1 MHEVP
6 ESYEV
11 HIGAFDGPMDLL
23 LYLVQQSE
31 VSPADIS
38 IAEITD
44 QYLEWM
50 KDITRADLSQAGDFL
65 LMASRL
71 MAMKVRELLP
81 KDQRTAE
88 DETEIDVARGELIKQ
103 MLEYQRYKYVAKELQ
118 QMESGNFGVCYRGRM
133 EKTESEDD
141 TLADANIWQ
150 LFRAY
155 QKMLKSRNSE
165 NVHHIELDDVTIED
179 RQQFI
184 ANTLRREGRVLFE
197 DLLGRDPMPIVTV
210 VTFMALM
217 EMIKTDD
224 VVFRQ
229 SELFGAIWLYRK
241 KDNAEFAEEM
251 ANETRIYEPEH
262 EYKTGILEKLRER
275 ELVRNNNQKAT
286 LDQVMRTASLL
297 ASRGKAINDDDIAAM
312 LNGEMDLAAVEASLN
327 PPENSEGANPQT
339 ETAAAE
345 NPNGENEAQN
355 IQTESPAENL
365 PTSAESAAPNE
376 ESQTQNVAP
385 ENAESISAENEDA
398 DDEAEALE
406 ESAKQVEEAEIAASL
421 APNEEPPQLETESD
435 ESEESVESENP
446 ENGNGENINGENG
459 QTEKEKAENSDDD

>member
-1 MHEVP
+1 MNYEAP

-11 HIGAFDGPMDLL
+11 HIGAFEGPMDLL
-23 LYLVQQSE
+23 LYLVQQS
-31 VSPADIS
+31 DIS

-50 KDITRADLSQAGDFL
+50 KDISQADLSQAGDFL

-81 KDQRTAE
+81 KDQRTE
-88 DETEIDVARGELIKQ
+88 QDEAEIDLSRDELIQQ
-103 MLEYQRYKYVAKELQ
+103 MLEYQRYKQVAKELQ
-118 QMESGNFGVCYRGRM
+118 GMENENFGSCYRGRM
-133 EKTESEDD
+133 EKTESEED

-155 QKMLKSRNSE
+155 QKMLKTRNSE

-184 ANTLRREGRVLFE
+184 SNTLHREGRVLFE
-197 DLLGRDPMPIVTV
+197 DLLGRDPLPIVTV

-217 EMIKTDD
+217 EMIKTDE

-262 EYKTGILEKLRER
+262 EYKPGILEKLRER
-275 ELVRNNNQKAT
+275 ELVRNDNQQAT

-297 ASRGKAINDDDIAAM
+297 ASHGKAIKDDDIMAM
-312 LNGEMDLAAVEASLN
+312 LNGELDVAAVEAELN
-327 PPENSEGANPQT
+327 AGQSDSEPSEPSETLETSSQAGEAS
-339 ETAAAE
+339 ETANASVEEEKIEIRAE
-345 NPNGENEAQN
+345 
-355 IQTESPAENL
+355 
-365 PTSAESAAPNE
+365 
-376 ESQTQNVAP
+376 
-385 ENAESISAENEDA
+385 
-398 DDEAEALE
+398 DEALDEAT
-406 ESAKQVEEAEIAASL
+406 AQVEEAEIAASL
-421 APNEEPPQLETESD
+421 AENTEPPIPEELLQETEPDDADSA
-435 ESEESVESENP
+435 EENL
-446 ENGNGENINGENG
+446 
-459 QTEKEKAENSDDD
+459 

>member
-1 MHEVP
+1 MNYEAP

-11 HIGAFDGPMDLL
+11 HIGAFEGPMDLL

-31 VSPADIS
+31 VKPADIS

-50 KDITRADLSQAGDFL
+50 KDISQADLSQAGDFL

-81 KDQRTAE
+81 KDQRTE
-88 DETEIDVARGELIKQ
+88 QDEAEIDLSRDELIQQ
-103 MLEYQRYKYVAKELQ
+103 MLEYQRYKQVAKELQ
-118 QMESGNFGVCYRGRM
+118 GMENENFGSCYRGRM
-133 EKTESEDD
+133 EKTESEED

-155 QKMLKSRNSE
+155 QKMLKTRNSE

-184 ANTLRREGRVLFE
+184 SNTLHREGRVLFE
-197 DLLGRDPMPIVTV
+197 DLLGRDPLPIVTV

-217 EMIKTDD
+217 EMIKTDE

-262 EYKTGILEKLRER
+262 EYKPGILEKLRER
-275 ELVRNNNQKAT
+275 ELVRNNNQQAT

-297 ASRGKAINDDDIAAM
+297 ASHGKAIKDDDIMAM
-312 LNGEMDLAAVEASLN
+312 LNGELDVAAVEAELN
-327 PPENSEGANPQT
+327 AGQSDSEPSETSETLETSSQAGEAS
-339 ETAAAE
+339 ETANASVEEEKIEIRAE
-345 NPNGENEAQN
+345 
-355 IQTESPAENL
+355 
-365 PTSAESAAPNE
+365 
-376 ESQTQNVAP
+376 
-385 ENAESISAENEDA
+385 
-398 DDEAEALE
+398 DEALDEAT
-406 ESAKQVEEAEIAASL
+406 AQVEEAEIAASL
-421 APNEEPPQLETESD
+421 AENTEPPIPEELLQETEPDDADSA
-435 ESEESVESENP
+435 EENL
-446 ENGNGENINGENG
+446 
-459 QTEKEKAENSDDD
+459 

>member
-1 MHEVP
+1 MNHEVP

-11 HIGAFDGPMDLL
+11 HIGAFEGPMDLL

-31 VSPADIS
+31 VKPADIS

-50 KDITRADLSQAGDFL
+50 KDISKADLSQAGDFL

-81 KDQRTAE
+81 KDQRTE
-88 DETEIDVARGELIKQ
+88 QDEAEIDLSRDELIKQ
-103 MLEYQRYKYVAKELQ
+103 MLEYQRYKQVAKELQ
-118 QMESGNFGVCYRGRM
+118 GMENDNFGSCYRGRM
-133 EKTESEDD
+133 EKTESEED

-155 QKMLKSRNSE
+155 QKMLKTRNSE
-165 NVHHIELDDVTIED
+165 SVHHIELDDVTIED

-184 ANTLRREGRVLFE
+184 SNTLHREGRVLFE
-197 DLLGRDPMPIVTV
+197 DLLGRDPLPIVTV

-217 EMIKTDD
+217 EMIKTDE

-262 EYKTGILEKLRER
+262 EYKPGILEKLRER
-275 ELVRNNNQKAT
+275 ELVRNDKQQAT

-297 ASRGKAINDDDIAAM
+297 ASQGKAIKDEDIMAM
-312 LNGEMDLAAVEASLN
+312 LNGELDIAAIEAELNAGQSDSESSEPSDSATSEPSETSSADVAPSSEPSENSPSEPSETLETSSQAGEAS
-327 PPENSEGANPQT
+327 
-339 ETAAAE
+339 ETANASVEEENVEIRAE
-345 NPNGENEAQN
+345 
-355 IQTESPAENL
+355 
-365 PTSAESAAPNE
+365 
-376 ESQTQNVAP
+376 
-385 ENAESISAENEDA
+385 
-398 DDEAEALE
+398 DEALDEA
-406 ESAKQVEEAEIAASL
+406 AAQVEESEIAASL
-421 APNEEPPQLETESD
+421 AENVEPPIPEELLEDVEPDDADSD
-435 ESEESVESENP
+435 SQP
-446 ENGNGENINGENG
+446 E
-459 QTEKEKAENSDDD
+459 T

>member
-1 MHEVP
+1 MNHEVP

-11 HIGAFDGPMDLL
+11 HIGAFEGPMDLL

-31 VSPADIS
+31 VKPADIS

-50 KDITRADLSQAGDFL
+50 KDISKADLSQAGDFL

-81 KDQRTAE
+81 KDQRTE
-88 DETEIDVARGELIKQ
+88 QDEAEIDLSRDELIKQ
-103 MLEYQRYKYVAKELQ
+103 MLEYQRYKQVAKELQ
-118 QMESGNFGVCYRGRM
+118 GMENDNFGSCYRGRM
-133 EKTESEDD
+133 EKTESEED

-155 QKMLKSRNSE
+155 QKMLKTRNSE
-165 NVHHIELDDVTIED
+165 SVHHIELDDVTIED

-184 ANTLRREGRVLFE
+184 SNTLHREGRVLFE
-197 DLLGRDPMPIVTV
+197 DLLGRDPLPIVTV

-217 EMIKTDD
+217 EMIKTDE

-262 EYKTGILEKLRER
+262 EYKPGILEKLRER
-275 ELVRNNNQKAT
+275 ELVRNDKQQAT

-297 ASRGKAINDDDIAAM
+297 ASQGKAIKDEDIMAM
-312 LNGEMDLAAVEASLN
+312 LNGELDIAAIEAELN
-327 PPENSEGANPQT
+327 AGQSDSESSDASTAESSEEATSEPSEMSSADVAPSSEPSEVSPSEPSETLETSSQAGEPS
-339 ETAAAE
+339 ETANASVEEENVEIRAE
-345 NPNGENEAQN
+345 
-355 IQTESPAENL
+355 
-365 PTSAESAAPNE
+365 
-376 ESQTQNVAP
+376 
-385 ENAESISAENEDA
+385 
-398 DDEAEALE
+398 DEALDEA
-406 ESAKQVEEAEIAASL
+406 AAQVEESEIAASL
-421 APNEEPPQLETESD
+421 AENVEPPIPEELLEDVEPDDADSD
-435 ESEESVESENP
+435 SQP
-446 ENGNGENINGENG
+446 E
-459 QTEKEKAENSDDD
+459 T

>member
-1 MHEVP
+1 MNHEVP

-11 HIGAFDGPMDLL
+11 HIGAFEGPMDLL

-31 VSPADIS
+31 VKPADIS

-50 KDITRADLSQAGDFL
+50 KDISKADLSQAGDFL

-81 KDQRTAE
+81 KDQRTE
-88 DETEIDVARGELIKQ
+88 QDEAEIDLSRDELIKQ
-103 MLEYQRYKYVAKELQ
+103 MLEYQRYKQVAKELQ
-118 QMESGNFGVCYRGRM
+118 GMENDNFGSCYRGRM
-133 EKTESEDD
+133 EKTESEED

-155 QKMLKSRNSE
+155 QKMLKTRNSE
-165 NVHHIELDDVTIED
+165 SVHHIELDDVTIED

-184 ANTLRREGRVLFE
+184 SNTLHREGRVLFE
-197 DLLGRDPMPIVTV
+197 DLLGRDPLPIVTV

-217 EMIKTDD
+217 EMIKTDE

-262 EYKTGILEKLRER
+262 EYKPGILEKLRER
-275 ELVRNNNQKAT
+275 ELVRNDKQQAT

-297 ASRGKAINDDDIAAM
+297 ASQGKAIKDEDIMAM
-312 LNGEMDLAAVEASLN
+312 LNGELDIAAIEAELNAGQSDSESSDASTAESSEEATSEPSETSSADVAPSSEPSEVSPSEPSEISEPSETLETSSQAGEASETVN
-327 PPENSEGANPQT
+327 ASVEEENVEIRA
-339 ETAAAE
+339 EDEALDEAAA
-345 NPNGENEAQN
+345 
-355 IQTESPAENL
+355 
-365 PTSAESAAPNE
+365 
-376 ESQTQNVAP
+376 
-385 ENAESISAENEDA
+385 
-398 DDEAEALE
+398 
-406 ESAKQVEEAEIAASL
+406 QVEESEIAASL
-421 APNEEPPQLETESD
+421 AENVEPPIPEELLEDVEPDDADSD
-435 ESEESVESENP
+435 SQP
-446 ENGNGENINGENG
+446 E
-459 QTEKEKAENSDDD
+459 T

>member
-1 MHEVP
+1 
-6 ESYEV
+6 
-11 HIGAFDGPMDLL
+11 MDLL

-31 VSPADIS
+31 VKPADIS

-50 KDITRADLSQAGDFL
+50 KDISKADLSQAGDFL

-81 KDQRTAE
+81 KDQRTE
-88 DETEIDVARGELIKQ
+88 QDEAEIDLSRDELIKQ
-103 MLEYQRYKYVAKELQ
+103 MLEYQRYKQVAKELQ
-118 QMESGNFGVCYRGRM
+118 GMENDNFGSCYRGRM
-133 EKTESEDD
+133 EKTESEED

-155 QKMLKSRNSE
+155 QKMLKTRNSE
-165 NVHHIELDDVTIED
+165 SVHHIELDDVTIED

-184 ANTLRREGRVLFE
+184 SNTLHREGRVLFE
-197 DLLGRDPMPIVTV
+197 DLLGRDPLPIVTV

-217 EMIKTDD
+217 EMIKTDE

-262 EYKTGILEKLRER
+262 EYKPGILEKLRER
-275 ELVRNNNQKAT
+275 ELVRNDKQQAT

-297 ASRGKAINDDDIAAM
+297 ASQGKAIKDEDIMAM
-312 LNGEMDLAAVEASLN
+312 LNGELDMAAIEAELNAGQSDSESSDASTVES
-327 PPENSEGANPQT
+327 SEEATSEPS
-339 ETAAAE
+339 ETATAE
-345 NPNGENEAQN
+345 PSASE
-355 IQTESPAENL
+355 
-365 PTSAESAAPNE
+365 TSASDPSEPSEPSEPLETSSQAGESSETVNASVE
-376 ESQTQNVAP
+376 EENV
-385 ENAESISAENEDA
+385 EIRAE
-398 DDEAEALE
+398 DEALDEA
-406 ESAKQVEEAEIAASL
+406 AAQVEESEIAASL
-421 APNEEPPQLETESD
+421 AENVEPPIPEELLEDVEPDDADSD
-435 ESEESVESENP
+435 SQP
-446 ENGNGENINGENG
+446 E
-459 QTEKEKAENSDDD
+459 T

>member
-1 MHEVP
+1 MNHEVP

-11 HIGAFDGPMDLL
+11 HIGAFEGPMDLL

-31 VSPADIS
+31 VKPADIS

-50 KDITRADLSQAGDFL
+50 KDISKADLSQAGDFL

-81 KDQRTAE
+81 KDQRTE
-88 DETEIDVARGELIKQ
+88 QDEAEIDLSRDELIKQ
-103 MLEYQRYKYVAKELQ
+103 MLEYQRYKQVAKELQ
-118 QMESGNFGVCYRGRM
+118 GMENDNFGSCYRGRM
-133 EKTESEDD
+133 EKTESEED

-155 QKMLKSRNSE
+155 QKMLKTRNSE
-165 NVHHIELDDVTIED
+165 SVHHIELDDVTIED

-184 ANTLRREGRVLFE
+184 SNTLHREGRVLFE
-197 DLLGRDPMPIVTV
+197 DLLGRDPLPIVTV

-217 EMIKTDD
+217 EMIKTDE

-262 EYKTGILEKLRER
+262 EYKPGILEKLRER
-275 ELVRNNNQKAT
+275 ELVRNDKQQAT

-297 ASRGKAINDDDIAAM
+297 ASQGKAIKDEDIMAM
-312 LNGEMDLAAVEASLN
+312 LNGELDIAAIEAELNAGQSDSESSDASTAESSEEATSEPSEMSSADVAPSSEPSETLETSSQAGEPSETVNASVEE
-327 PPENSEGANPQT
+327 ENVEIRA
-339 ETAAAE
+339 EDEALDEAAA
-345 NPNGENEAQN
+345 
-355 IQTESPAENL
+355 
-365 PTSAESAAPNE
+365 
-376 ESQTQNVAP
+376 
-385 ENAESISAENEDA
+385 
-398 DDEAEALE
+398 
-406 ESAKQVEEAEIAASL
+406 QVEESEIAASL
-421 APNEEPPQLETESD
+421 AENVEPPIPEELLEDVEPDDADSD
-435 ESEESVESENP
+435 SQP
-446 ENGNGENINGENG
+446 E
-459 QTEKEKAENSDDD
+459 T

>member
-1 MHEVP
+1 MNYEAP

-11 HIGAFDGPMDLL
+11 HIGAFEGPMDLL

-31 VSPADIS
+31 VKPADIS

-50 KDITRADLSQAGDFL
+50 KDISQADLSQAGDFL
-65 LMASRL
+65 LTASRL

-81 KDQRTAE
+81 KDQRTE
-88 DETEIDVARGELIKQ
+88 QDEAEIDLSRDELIQQ
-103 MLEYQRYKYVAKELQ
+103 MLEYQRYKQVAKELQ
-118 QMESGNFGVCYRGRM
+118 GMENENFGSCYRGRM
-133 EKTESEDD
+133 EKTESEED

-155 QKMLKSRNSE
+155 QKMLKTRNSE

-184 ANTLRREGRVLFE
+184 SNTLHREGRVLFE
-197 DLLGRDPMPIVTV
+197 DLLGRDPLPIVTV

-217 EMIKTDD
+217 EMIKTDE

-262 EYKTGILEKLRER
+262 EYKPGILEKLRER
-275 ELVRNNNQKAT
+275 ELVRNDNQQAT

-297 ASRGKAINDDDIAAM
+297 ASHGKAIKDDDIMAM
-312 LNGEMDLAAVEASLN
+312 LNGELDVAAVEAELN
-327 PPENSEGANPQT
+327 AGQSDSEPSEPSETLETSSQAGEAS
-339 ETAAAE
+339 ETANASVEEEKIEIRAE
-345 NPNGENEAQN
+345 
-355 IQTESPAENL
+355 
-365 PTSAESAAPNE
+365 
-376 ESQTQNVAP
+376 
-385 ENAESISAENEDA
+385 
-398 DDEAEALE
+398 DEALDEAT
-406 ESAKQVEEAEIAASL
+406 AQVEEAEIAASL
-421 APNEEPPQLETESD
+421 AENTEPPIPEELLQETEPDDADSA
-435 ESEESVESENP
+435 EENL
-446 ENGNGENINGENG
+446 
-459 QTEKEKAENSDDD
+459 

>member
-1 MHEVP
+1 MNYEAP

-11 HIGAFDGPMDLL
+11 HIGAFEGPMDLL

-31 VSPADIS
+31 VKPADIS

-50 KDITRADLSQAGDFL
+50 KDISQADLSQAGDFL

-81 KDQRTAE
+81 KDQRTE
-88 DETEIDVARGELIKQ
+88 QDEAEIDLSRDELIQQ
-103 MLEYQRYKYVAKELQ
+103 MLEYQRYKQVAKELQ
-118 QMESGNFGVCYRGRM
+118 GMDNENFGSCYRGRM
-133 EKTESEDD
+133 EKTESEED

-155 QKMLKSRNSE
+155 QKMLKTRNSE

-184 ANTLRREGRVLFE
+184 SNTLHREGRVLFE
-197 DLLGRDPMPIVTV
+197 DLLGRDPLPIVTV

-217 EMIKTDD
+217 EMIKTDE

-262 EYKTGILEKLRER
+262 EYKPGILEKLRER
-275 ELVRNNNQKAT
+275 ELVRNDNQQAT

-297 ASRGKAINDDDIAAM
+297 ASHGKAIKDDDIMAM
-312 LNGEMDLAAVEASLN
+312 LNGELDVAAVEAELN
-327 PPENSEGANPQT
+327 AGQSDSEPSGTLETSSQAGEAS
-339 ETAAAE
+339 ETANASVEEEKIEIRAE
-345 NPNGENEAQN
+345 
-355 IQTESPAENL
+355 
-365 PTSAESAAPNE
+365 
-376 ESQTQNVAP
+376 
-385 ENAESISAENEDA
+385 
-398 DDEAEALE
+398 DEALDEAT
-406 ESAKQVEEAEIAASL
+406 AQVEEAEIAASL
-421 APNEEPPQLETESD
+421 AENTEPPIPEELLQETEPDDADSA
-435 ESEESVESENP
+435 EENL
-446 ENGNGENINGENG
+446 
-459 QTEKEKAENSDDD
+459 

>member
-1 MHEVP
+1 
-6 ESYEV
+6 
-11 HIGAFDGPMDLL
+11 MDLL

-31 VSPADIS
+31 VKPADIS

-50 KDITRADLSQAGDFL
+50 KDISKADLSQAGDFL

-81 KDQRTAE
+81 KDQRTE
-88 DETEIDVARGELIKQ
+88 QDEAEIDLSRDELIKQ
-103 MLEYQRYKYVAKELQ
+103 MLEYQRYKQVAKELQ
-118 QMESGNFGVCYRGRM
+118 GMENDNFGSCYRGRM
-133 EKTESEDD
+133 EKTESEED

-155 QKMLKSRNSE
+155 QKMLKTRNSE
-165 NVHHIELDDVTIED
+165 SVHHIELDDVTIED

-184 ANTLRREGRVLFE
+184 SNTLHREGRVLFE
-197 DLLGRDPMPIVTV
+197 DLLGRDPLPIVTV

-217 EMIKTDD
+217 EMIKTDE

-262 EYKTGILEKLRER
+262 EYKPGILEKLRER
-275 ELVRNNNQKAT
+275 ELVRNDKQQAT

-297 ASRGKAINDDDIAAM
+297 ASQGKAIKDEDIMAM
-312 LNGEMDLAAVEASLN
+312 LNGELDIAAIEAELNAGQSDSESSEPSDSATSEPSETSSADVAPSSEPSEVSPSEPSETLETSSQAGEAS
-327 PPENSEGANPQT
+327 
-339 ETAAAE
+339 ETANASVEEENVEIRAE
-345 NPNGENEAQN
+345 
-355 IQTESPAENL
+355 
-365 PTSAESAAPNE
+365 
-376 ESQTQNVAP
+376 
-385 ENAESISAENEDA
+385 
-398 DDEAEALE
+398 DEALDEA
-406 ESAKQVEEAEIAASL
+406 AAQVEESEIAASL
-421 APNEEPPQLETESD
+421 AENVEPPIPEELLEDVEPDDADSD
-435 ESEESVESENP
+435 SQP
-446 ENGNGENINGENG
+446 E
-459 QTEKEKAENSDDD
+459 T

>member
-1 MHEVP
+1 MNYETP

-11 HIGAFDGPMDLL
+11 HIGAFEGPMDLL

-31 VSPADIS
+31 VKPADIS

-50 KDITRADLSQAGDFL
+50 KDISQADLSQAGDFL

-81 KDQRTAE
+81 KDQRTE
-88 DETEIDVARGELIKQ
+88 QDEAEIDLSRDELIQQ
-103 MLEYQRYKYVAKELQ
+103 MLEYQRYKQVAKELQ
-118 QMESGNFGVCYRGRM
+118 GMENENFGSCYRGRM
-133 EKTESEDD
+133 EKTESEED

-155 QKMLKSRNSE
+155 QKMLKTRNSE

-184 ANTLRREGRVLFE
+184 SNTLHREGRVLFE
-197 DLLGRDPMPIVTV
+197 DLLGRDPLPIVTV

-217 EMIKTDD
+217 EMIKTDE

-262 EYKTGILEKLRER
+262 EYKPGILEKLRER
-275 ELVRNNNQKAT
+275 ELVRNDNQQAT

-297 ASRGKAINDDDIAAM
+297 ASHGKAIKDDDIMAM
-312 LNGEMDLAAVEASLN
+312 LNGELDVAAVEAELN
-327 PPENSEGANPQT
+327 AGQSDSEPSETLETSSQAGEAS
-339 ETAAAE
+339 ETANASVEEEKIEIRAE
-345 NPNGENEAQN
+345 
-355 IQTESPAENL
+355 
-365 PTSAESAAPNE
+365 
-376 ESQTQNVAP
+376 
-385 ENAESISAENEDA
+385 
-398 DDEAEALE
+398 DEALDEAT
-406 ESAKQVEEAEIAASL
+406 AQVEEAEIAASL
-421 APNEEPPQLETESD
+421 AENTEPPIPEELLQETEPDDADSA
-435 ESEESVESENP
+435 EENL
-446 ENGNGENINGENG
+446 
-459 QTEKEKAENSDDD
+459 

>member
-1 MHEVP
+1 MNHEVP

-11 HIGAFDGPMDLL
+11 HIGAFEGPMDLL

-31 VSPADIS
+31 VKPADIS

-50 KDITRADLSQAGDFL
+50 KDISKADLSQAGDFL

-81 KDQRTAE
+81 KDQRTE
-88 DETEIDVARGELIKQ
+88 QDEAEIDLSRDELIKQ
-103 MLEYQRYKYVAKELQ
+103 MLEYQRYKQVAKELQ
-118 QMESGNFGVCYRGRM
+118 GMENDNFGSCYRGRM
-133 EKTESEDD
+133 EKTESEED

-155 QKMLKSRNSE
+155 QKMLKTRNSE
-165 NVHHIELDDVTIED
+165 SVHHIELDDVTIED

-184 ANTLRREGRVLFE
+184 SNTLHREGRVLFE
-197 DLLGRDPMPIVTV
+197 DLLGRDPLPIVTV

-217 EMIKTDD
+217 EMIKTDE

-262 EYKTGILEKLRER
+262 EYKPGILEKLRER
-275 ELVRNNNQKAT
+275 ELVRNDKQQAT

-297 ASRGKAINDDDIAAM
+297 ASQGKAIKDEDIMAM
-312 LNGEMDLAAVEASLN
+312 LNGELDIAAIEAELN
-327 PPENSEGANPQT
+327 AGQLDSESSDASSSESSETQAPELS
-339 ETAAAE
+339 ETATAE
-345 NPNGENEAQN
+345 PSASETPSSEPSEVSPSEPSETLETSSQAGEPSETVNASVEEEN
-355 IQTESPAENL
+355 VEIRAE
-365 PTSAESAAPNE
+365 
-376 ESQTQNVAP
+376 
-385 ENAESISAENEDA
+385 
-398 DDEAEALE
+398 DEALDEA
-406 ESAKQVEEAEIAASL
+406 AAQVEESEIAASL
-421 APNEEPPQLETESD
+421 AENVEPPIPEELLEDVEPDDADSD
-435 ESEESVESENP
+435 SQP
-446 ENGNGENINGENG
+446 E
-459 QTEKEKAENSDDD
+459 T

>member
-1 MHEVP
+1 LNHEVP

-11 HIGAFDGPMDLL
+11 HIGAFEGPMDLL

-31 VSPADIS
+31 VKPADIS

-50 KDITRADLSQAGDFL
+50 KDISKADLSQAGDFL

-81 KDQRTAE
+81 KDQRTE
-88 DETEIDVARGELIKQ
+88 QDEAEIDLSRDELIKQ
-103 MLEYQRYKYVAKELQ
+103 MLEYQRYKQVAKELQ
-118 QMESGNFGVCYRGRM
+118 GMENDNFGSCYRGRM
-133 EKTESEDD
+133 EKTESEED

-155 QKMLKSRNSE
+155 QKMLKTRNSE
-165 NVHHIELDDVTIED
+165 SVHHIELDDVTIED

-184 ANTLRREGRVLFE
+184 SNTLHREGRVLFE
-197 DLLGRDPMPIVTV
+197 DLLGRDPLPIVTV

-217 EMIKTDD
+217 EMIKTDE

-262 EYKTGILEKLRER
+262 EYKPGILEKLRER
-275 ELVRNNNQKAT
+275 ELVRNDKQQAT

-297 ASRGKAINDDDIAAM
+297 ASQGKAIKDEDIMAM
-312 LNGEMDLAAVEASLN
+312 LNGELDIAAIEAELNAGQSDSESSEPSDSATSEPSETSSADVAPSSEPSEVSPSEPSEPSETLETSSQAGEAS
-327 PPENSEGANPQT
+327 
-339 ETAAAE
+339 ETANASVEEENVEIRAE
-345 NPNGENEAQN
+345 
-355 IQTESPAENL
+355 
-365 PTSAESAAPNE
+365 
-376 ESQTQNVAP
+376 
-385 ENAESISAENEDA
+385 
-398 DDEAEALE
+398 DEALDEA
-406 ESAKQVEEAEIAASL
+406 AAQVEESEIAASL
-421 APNEEPPQLETESD
+421 AENVEPPIPEELLED
-435 ESEESVESENP
+435 VEPDDADSNSQP
-446 ENGNGENINGENG
+446 E
-459 QTEKEKAENSDDD
+459 T

>member
-1 MHEVP
+1 MNYEAP

-11 HIGAFDGPMDLL
+11 HIGAFEGPMDLL

-31 VSPADIS
+31 VKPADIS

-50 KDITRADLSQAGDFL
+50 KDISQADLSQAGDFL

-81 KDQRTAE
+81 KDQRTE
-88 DETEIDVARGELIKQ
+88 QDEAEIDLSRDELIQQ
-103 MLEYQRYKYVAKELQ
+103 MLEYQRYKQVAKELQ
-118 QMESGNFGVCYRGRM
+118 GMENENFGSCYRGRM
-133 EKTESEDD
+133 EKTESEED

-155 QKMLKSRNSE
+155 QKMLKTRNSE

-184 ANTLRREGRVLFE
+184 SNTLHREGRVLFE
-197 DLLGRDPMPIVTV
+197 DLLGRDPLPIVTV

-217 EMIKTDD
+217 EMIKTDE

-262 EYKTGILEKLRER
+262 EYKPGILEKLRER
-275 ELVRNNNQKAT
+275 ELVRNDNQQAT

-297 ASRGKAINDDDIAAM
+297 ASHGKAIKDDDIMAM
-312 LNGEMDLAAVEASLN
+312 LNGELDVAAVEAELN
-327 PPENSEGANPQT
+327 AGQSDSESSEPS
-339 ETAAAE
+339 ETLETCSQA
-345 NPNGENEAQN
+345 GEASE
-355 IQTESPAENL
+355 T
-365 PTSAESAAPNE
+365 
-376 ESQTQNVAP
+376 
-385 ENAESISAENEDA
+385 ENASVEEEKIEIRAE
-398 DDEAEALE
+398 DEALDEAT
-406 ESAKQVEEAEIAASL
+406 AQVEEAEIAASL
-421 APNEEPPQLETESD
+421 AENTEPPIPEELLQETEPDDADSA
-435 ESEESVESENP
+435 EENL
-446 ENGNGENINGENG
+446 
-459 QTEKEKAENSDDD
+459 

>member
-1 MHEVP
+1 LNHEVP

-11 HIGAFDGPMDLL
+11 HIGAFEGPMDLL

-31 VSPADIS
+31 VKPADIS

-50 KDITRADLSQAGDFL
+50 KDISKADLSQAGDFL

-81 KDQRTAE
+81 KDQRTE
-88 DETEIDVARGELIKQ
+88 QDEAEIDLSRDELIKQ
-103 MLEYQRYKYVAKELQ
+103 MLEYQRYKQVAKELQ
-118 QMESGNFGVCYRGRM
+118 GMENDNFGSCYRGRM
-133 EKTESEDD
+133 EKTESEED

-155 QKMLKSRNSE
+155 QKMLKTRNSE
-165 NVHHIELDDVTIED
+165 SVHHIELDDVTIED

-184 ANTLRREGRVLFE
+184 SNTLHREGRVLFE
-197 DLLGRDPMPIVTV
+197 DLLGRDPLPIVTV

-217 EMIKTDD
+217 EMIKTDE

-241 KDNAEFAEEM
+241 KDNAEYAEEM

-262 EYKTGILEKLRER
+262 EYKPGILEKLRER
-275 ELVRNNNQKAT
+275 ELVRNDKQQAT

-297 ASRGKAINDDDIAAM
+297 ASQGKAIKDEDIMAM
-312 LNGEMDLAAVEASLN
+312 LNGELDIAAIEAELNAGQSDSESSDASTAESSEEATSEPSEMSSADVAPSSEPSEVSPSEPSETLETSSQAGEASETVN
-327 PPENSEGANPQT
+327 ASVEEENVEIRA
-339 ETAAAE
+339 EDEALDEAAA
-345 NPNGENEAQN
+345 
-355 IQTESPAENL
+355 
-365 PTSAESAAPNE
+365 
-376 ESQTQNVAP
+376 
-385 ENAESISAENEDA
+385 
-398 DDEAEALE
+398 
-406 ESAKQVEEAEIAASL
+406 QVEESEIAASL
-421 APNEEPPQLETESD
+421 AENVEPPIPEELLEDVEPDDADSD
-435 ESEESVESENP
+435 SQP
-446 ENGNGENINGENG
+446 E
-459 QTEKEKAENSDDD
+459 T

>member
-1 MHEVP
+1 MNHEVP

-11 HIGAFDGPMDLL
+11 HIGAFEGPMDLL

-31 VSPADIS
+31 VKPADIS

-50 KDITRADLSQAGDFL
+50 KDISKADLSQAGDFL

-81 KDQRTAE
+81 KDQRTE
-88 DETEIDVARGELIKQ
+88 QDEAEIDLSRDELIKQ
-103 MLEYQRYKYVAKELQ
+103 MLEYQRYKQVAKELQ
-118 QMESGNFGVCYRGRM
+118 GMENDNFGSCYRGRM
-133 EKTESEDD
+133 EKTESEED

-155 QKMLKSRNSE
+155 QKMLKTRNSE
-165 NVHHIELDDVTIED
+165 SVHHIELDDVTIED

-184 ANTLRREGRVLFE
+184 SNTLHREGRVLFE
-197 DLLGRDPMPIVTV
+197 DLLGRDPLPIVTV

-217 EMIKTDD
+217 EMIKTDE

-262 EYKTGILEKLRER
+262 EYKPGILEKLRER
-275 ELVRNNNQKAT
+275 ELVRNDKQQAT

-297 ASRGKAINDDDIAAM
+297 ASQGKAIKDEDIMAM
-312 LNGEMDLAAVEASLN
+312 LNGELDMAAIEAELN
-327 PPENSEGANPQT
+327 AGQSDSESSDASSSESSETQAPELS
-339 ETAAAE
+339 ETATAE
-345 NPNGENEAQN
+345 PSASE
-355 IQTESPAENL
+355 
-365 PTSAESAAPNE
+365 TSASDPSEPSEP
-376 ESQTQNVAP
+376 S
-385 ENAESISAENEDA
+385 
-398 DDEAEALE
+398 EALE
-406 ESAKQVEEAEIAASL
+406 TSSQAGESSETANASVEEENVEIRAEDEALDEAAAQVEESEIAASL
-421 APNEEPPQLETESD
+421 AENVEPPIPEELLENVESD
-435 ESEESVESENP
+435 DADSDSQP
-446 ENGNGENINGENG
+446 E
-459 QTEKEKAENSDDD
+459 T

>member
-1 MHEVP
+1 MNYEAP

-11 HIGAFDGPMDLL
+11 HIGAFEGPMDLL

-31 VSPADIS
+31 VKPADIS

-50 KDITRADLSQAGDFL
+50 KDISQADLSQAGDFL

-81 KDQRTAE
+81 KDQRTE
-88 DETEIDVARGELIKQ
+88 QDEAEIDLSRDELIQQ
-103 MLEYQRYKYVAKELQ
+103 MLEYQRYKQVAKELQ
-118 QMESGNFGVCYRGRM
+118 GMENENFGSCYRGRM
-133 EKTESEDD
+133 EKTESEED

-155 QKMLKSRNSE
+155 QKMLKTRNSE

-184 ANTLRREGRVLFE
+184 SNTLHREGRVLFE
-197 DLLGRDPMPIVTV
+197 DLLGRDPLPIVTV

-217 EMIKTDD
+217 EMIKTDE

-262 EYKTGILEKLRER
+262 EYKPGILEKLRER
-275 ELVRNNNQKAT
+275 ELVRNDNQQAT

-297 ASRGKAINDDDIAAM
+297 ASHGKAIKDDDIMAM
-312 LNGEMDLAAVEASLN
+312 LNGELDVAAVEAELN
-327 PPENSEGANPQT
+327 AGQSDSEPSETLETSSQAGEAS
-339 ETAAAE
+339 ETANASVEEEKIEIRAE
-345 NPNGENEAQN
+345 
-355 IQTESPAENL
+355 
-365 PTSAESAAPNE
+365 
-376 ESQTQNVAP
+376 
-385 ENAESISAENEDA
+385 
-398 DDEAEALE
+398 DEALDEAT
-406 ESAKQVEEAEIAASL
+406 AQVEEAEIAASL
-421 APNEEPPQLETESD
+421 AENTEPPIPEELLQETEPDDADSA
-435 ESEESVESENP
+435 EENL
-446 ENGNGENINGENG
+446 
-459 QTEKEKAENSDDD
+459 

>member
-1 MHEVP
+1 MNYEAP

-11 HIGAFDGPMDLL
+11 HIGAFEGPMDLL

-31 VSPADIS
+31 VKPADIS

-50 KDITRADLSQAGDFL
+50 KDISQADLSQAGDFL

-81 KDQRTAE
+81 KDQRTE
-88 DETEIDVARGELIKQ
+88 QDEAEIDLSRDELIQQ
-103 MLEYQRYKYVAKELQ
+103 MLEYQRYKQVAKELQ
-118 QMESGNFGVCYRGRM
+118 GMENENFGSCYRGRM
-133 EKTESEDD
+133 EKTESEED

-155 QKMLKSRNSE
+155 QKMLKTRNSE

-184 ANTLRREGRVLFE
+184 SNTLHREGRVLFE
-197 DLLGRDPMPIVTV
+197 DLLGRDPLPIVTV

-217 EMIKTDD
+217 EMIKTDE

-229 SELFGAIWLYRK
+229 SELFGAIVLYRK

-262 EYKTGILEKLRER
+262 EYKPGILEKLRER
-275 ELVRNNNQKAT
+275 ELVRNDNQQAT

-297 ASRGKAINDDDIAAM
+297 ASHGKAIKDDDIMAM
-312 LNGEMDLAAVEASLN
+312 LNGELDVAAVEAELN
-327 PPENSEGANPQT
+327 AGQSDSEPSETLETSSQAGEAS
-339 ETAAAE
+339 ETANASVEEEKIEIRAE
-345 NPNGENEAQN
+345 
-355 IQTESPAENL
+355 
-365 PTSAESAAPNE
+365 
-376 ESQTQNVAP
+376 
-385 ENAESISAENEDA
+385 
-398 DDEAEALE
+398 DEALDEAT
-406 ESAKQVEEAEIAASL
+406 AQVEEAEIAASL
-421 APNEEPPQLETESD
+421 AENTEPPIPEELLQETEPDDADSA
-435 ESEESVESENP
+435 EENL
-446 ENGNGENINGENG
+446 
-459 QTEKEKAENSDDD
+459 

>member
-1 MHEVP
+1 MNHEVP

-11 HIGAFDGPMDLL
+11 HIGAFEGPMDLL

-31 VSPADIS
+31 VKPADIS

-50 KDITRADLSQAGDFL
+50 KDISKADLSQAGDFL

-81 KDQRTAE
+81 KDQRTE
-88 DETEIDVARGELIKQ
+88 QDEAEIDLSRDELIKQ
-103 MLEYQRYKYVAKELQ
+103 MLEYQRYKQVAKELQ
-118 QMESGNFGVCYRGRM
+118 GMENDNFGSCYRKKKK
-133 EKTESEDD
+133 KTESEED

-155 QKMLKSRNSE
+155 QKMLKTRNSE
-165 NVHHIELDDVTIED
+165 SVHHIELDDVTIED

-184 ANTLRREGRVLFE
+184 SNTLHREGRVLFE
-197 DLLGRDPMPIVTV
+197 DLLGRDPLPIVTV

-217 EMIKTDD
+217 EMIKTDE

-262 EYKTGILEKLRER
+262 EYKPGILEKLRER
-275 ELVRNNNQKAT
+275 ELVRNDKQQAT

-297 ASRGKAINDDDIAAM
+297 ASQGKAIKDEDIMAM
-312 LNGEMDLAAVEASLN
+312 LNGELDIAAIEAELNAGQSDSESSEPSDSATSEPSETSSADVAPSSEPSEVSPSEPSETLETSSQAGEAS
-327 PPENSEGANPQT
+327 
-339 ETAAAE
+339 ETANASVEEENVEIRAE
-345 NPNGENEAQN
+345 
-355 IQTESPAENL
+355 
-365 PTSAESAAPNE
+365 
-376 ESQTQNVAP
+376 
-385 ENAESISAENEDA
+385 
-398 DDEAEALE
+398 DEALDEA
-406 ESAKQVEEAEIAASL
+406 AAQVEESEIAASL
-421 APNEEPPQLETESD
+421 AENVEPPIPEELLEDVEPDDADSD
-435 ESEESVESENP
+435 SQP
-446 ENGNGENINGENG
+446 E
-459 QTEKEKAENSDDD
+459 T

>member
-1 MHEVP
+1 MNYEAP

-11 HIGAFDGPMDLL
+11 HIGAFEGPMDLL

-31 VSPADIS
+31 VKPADIS

-50 KDITRADLSQAGDFL
+50 KDISQADLSQAGDFL

-81 KDQRTAE
+81 KDQRTE
-88 DETEIDVARGELIKQ
+88 QDEAEIDLSRDELIQQ
-103 MLEYQRYKYVAKELQ
+103 MLEYQRYKQVAKELQ
-118 QMESGNFGVCYRGRM
+118 GMENENFGSCYRGRM
-133 EKTESEDD
+133 EKTESEED

-155 QKMLKSRNSE
+155 QKMLKTRNSE

-184 ANTLRREGRVLFE
+184 SNTLHREGRVLFE
-197 DLLGRDPMPIVTV
+197 DLLGRDPLPIVTV

-217 EMIKTDD
+217 EMIKTDE

-241 KDNAEFAEEM
+241 KHNAEFAEEM

-262 EYKTGILEKLRER
+262 EYKPGILEKLRER
-275 ELVRNNNQKAT
+275 ELVRNDNQQAT

-297 ASRGKAINDDDIAAM
+297 ASHGKAIKDDDIMAM
-312 LNGEMDLAAVEASLN
+312 LNGELDVAAVEAELN
-327 PPENSEGANPQT
+327 AGQSDSESSEPSETLETSSQAGEAS
-339 ETAAAE
+339 ETANASVEEEKIEIRAE
-345 NPNGENEAQN
+345 
-355 IQTESPAENL
+355 
-365 PTSAESAAPNE
+365 
-376 ESQTQNVAP
+376 
-385 ENAESISAENEDA
+385 
-398 DDEAEALE
+398 DEALDEAT
-406 ESAKQVEEAEIAASL
+406 AQVEEAEIAASL
-421 APNEEPPQLETESD
+421 AENTEPPIPEELLQETEPDDADSA
-435 ESEESVESENP
+435 EENL
-446 ENGNGENINGENG
+446 
-459 QTEKEKAENSDDD
+459 

>member
-1 MHEVP
+1 MNHEVP

-11 HIGAFDGPMDLL
+11 HIGAFEGPMDLL

-31 VSPADIS
+31 VKPADIS

-50 KDITRADLSQAGDFL
+50 KDISKADLSQAGDFL

-81 KDQRTAE
+81 KDQRTE
-88 DETEIDVARGELIKQ
+88 QDEAEIDLSRDELIKQ
-103 MLEYQRYKYVAKELQ
+103 MLEYQRYKQVAKELQ
-118 QMESGNFGVCYRGRM
+118 GMENDNFGSCYRGRM
-133 EKTESEDD
+133 EKTESEED

-155 QKMLKSRNSE
+155 QKMLKTRNSE
-165 NVHHIELDDVTIED
+165 SVHHIELDDVTIED

-184 ANTLRREGRVLFE
+184 SNTLHREGRVLFE
-197 DLLGRDPMPIVTV
+197 DLLGRDPLPIVTV

-217 EMIKTDD
+217 EMIKTDE

-262 EYKTGILEKLRER
+262 EYKPGILEKLRER
-275 ELVRNNNQKAT
+275 ELVRNDKQQAT

-297 ASRGKAINDDDIAAM
+297 ASQGKAIKDEDIMAM
-312 LNGEMDLAAVEASLN
+312 LNGELDIAAIEAELNAGQSDSESSEPSDSATSEPSETSSADVAPSSEPSEVSPSEPSETLETSSQAGEAS
-327 PPENSEGANPQT
+327 
-339 ETAAAE
+339 ETANASVEEENVEIRAE
-345 NPNGENEAQN
+345 
-355 IQTESPAENL
+355 
-365 PTSAESAAPNE
+365 
-376 ESQTQNVAP
+376 
-385 ENAESISAENEDA
+385 
-398 DDEAEALE
+398 DEALDEA
-406 ESAKQVEEAEIAASL
+406 AAQVEESEIAASL
-421 APNEEPPQLETESD
+421 AENVEPPIPEELLEDVEPDDADSD
-435 ESEESVESENP
+435 SQP
-446 ENGNGENINGENG
+446 E
-459 QTEKEKAENSDDD
+459 T

>member
-1 MHEVP
+1 
-6 ESYEV
+6 
-11 HIGAFDGPMDLL
+11 MDLL

-31 VSPADIS
+31 VKPADIS

-50 KDITRADLSQAGDFL
+50 KDISKADLSQAGDFL

-81 KDQRTAE
+81 KDQRTE
-88 DETEIDVARGELIKQ
+88 QDEAEIDLSRDELIKQ
-103 MLEYQRYKYVAKELQ
+103 MLEYQRYKQVAKELQ
-118 QMESGNFGVCYRGRM
+118 GMENDNFGSCYRGRM
-133 EKTESEDD
+133 EKTESEED

-155 QKMLKSRNSE
+155 QKMLKTRNSE
-165 NVHHIELDDVTIED
+165 SVHHIELDDVTIED

-184 ANTLRREGRVLFE
+184 SNTLHREGRVLFE
-197 DLLGRDPMPIVTV
+197 DLLGRDPLPIVTV

-217 EMIKTDD
+217 EMIKTDE

-262 EYKTGILEKLRER
+262 EYKPGILEKLRER
-275 ELVRNNNQKAT
+275 ELVRNDKQQAT

-297 ASRGKAINDDDIAAM
+297 ASQGKAIKDEDIMAM
-312 LNGEMDLAAVEASLN
+312 LNGELDIAAIEAELNAGQSDSESSDASTAESSEEATSEPSETSSADVAPSSEPSEVSPSEPSETLETSSQAGEASETVN
-327 PPENSEGANPQT
+327 ASVEEENVEIRA
-339 ETAAAE
+339 EDEALDEAAA
-345 NPNGENEAQN
+345 
-355 IQTESPAENL
+355 
-365 PTSAESAAPNE
+365 
-376 ESQTQNVAP
+376 
-385 ENAESISAENEDA
+385 
-398 DDEAEALE
+398 
-406 ESAKQVEEAEIAASL
+406 QVEESEIAASL
-421 APNEEPPQLETESD
+421 AENVEPPIPEELLEDVEPDDADSD
-435 ESEESVESENP
+435 SQP
-446 ENGNGENINGENG
+446 E
-459 QTEKEKAENSDDD
+459 T

>member
-1 MHEVP
+1 MNYEAP

-11 HIGAFDGPMDLL
+11 HIGAFEGPMDLL

-31 VSPADIS
+31 VKPADIS

-50 KDITRADLSQAGDFL
+50 KDISQADLSQAGDFL

-81 KDQRTAE
+81 KDQRTE
-88 DETEIDVARGELIKQ
+88 QDEAEIDLSRDELIQQ
-103 MLEYQRYKYVAKELQ
+103 MLEYQRYKQVAKELQ
-118 QMESGNFGVCYRGRM
+118 GMENENFGSCYRGRM
-133 EKTESEDD
+133 EKTESEED

-155 QKMLKSRNSE
+155 QKMLKTRNSE

-184 ANTLRREGRVLFE
+184 SNTLHREGRVLFE
-197 DLLGRDPMPIVTV
+197 DLLGRDPLPIVTV

-217 EMIKTDD
+217 EMIKTDE

-262 EYKTGILEKLRER
+262 EYKPGILEKLRER
-275 ELVRNNNQKAT
+275 ELVRNDNQQAT

-297 ASRGKAINDDDIAAM
+297 ASHGKAIKDDDIMAM
-312 LNGEMDLAAVEASLN
+312 LNGELDVAAVEAELN
-327 PPENSEGANPQT
+327 GMSEPSEVSPSEPSETSETSETLETLETSSQAGEAS
-339 ETAAAE
+339 ETANASVEEEKIEIRAE
-345 NPNGENEAQN
+345 
-355 IQTESPAENL
+355 
-365 PTSAESAAPNE
+365 
-376 ESQTQNVAP
+376 
-385 ENAESISAENEDA
+385 
-398 DDEAEALE
+398 DEALDEAT
-406 ESAKQVEEAEIAASL
+406 AQVEEAEIAASL
-421 APNEEPPQLETESD
+421 AENTEPPIPEELLQETEPDDADSA
-435 ESEESVESENP
+435 EENL
-446 ENGNGENINGENG
+446 
-459 QTEKEKAENSDDD
+459 

>member
-1 MHEVP
+1 MNYEAP

-11 HIGAFDGPMDLL
+11 HIGAFEGPMDLL

-31 VSPADIS
+31 VKPADIS

-50 KDITRADLSQAGDFL
+50 KDISQADLSQAGDFL

-81 KDQRTAE
+81 KDQRTE
-88 DETEIDVARGELIKQ
+88 QDEAEIDLSRDELIQQ
-103 MLEYQRYKYVAKELQ
+103 MLEYQRYKQVAKELQ
-118 QMESGNFGVCYRGRM
+118 GMENENFGSCYRGRM
-133 EKTESEDD
+133 EKTESEED

-155 QKMLKSRNSE
+155 QKMLKTRNSE

-184 ANTLRREGRVLFE
+184 SNTLHREGRVLFE
-197 DLLGRDPMPIVTV
+197 DLLGRDPLPIVTV

-217 EMIKTDD
+217 EMIKTDE

-262 EYKTGILEKLRER
+262 EYKPGILEKLRER
-275 ELVRNNNQKAT
+275 ELVRNDNQQAT

-297 ASRGKAINDDDIAAM
+297 ASHGKAIKDDDIMAM
-312 LNGEMDLAAVEASLN
+312 LNGELDVAAVEAELN
-327 PPENSEGANPQT
+327 AGQSDSESSEPSETLETSSQAGEAS
-339 ETAAAE
+339 ETANASVEEEKIEIRAE
-345 NPNGENEAQN
+345 
-355 IQTESPAENL
+355 
-365 PTSAESAAPNE
+365 
-376 ESQTQNVAP
+376 
-385 ENAESISAENEDA
+385 
-398 DDEAEALE
+398 DEALDEAT
-406 ESAKQVEEAEIAASL
+406 AQVEEAEIAASL
-421 APNEEPPQLETESD
+421 AENTEPPIP
-435 ESEESVESENP
+435 EELLQ
-446 ENGNGENINGENG
+446 
-459 QTEKEKAENSDDD
+459 QTEPDDADSAEENL

>member
-1 MHEVP
+1 MNYEAP

-11 HIGAFDGPMDLL
+11 HIGAFEGPMDLL

-31 VSPADIS
+31 VKPADIS

-50 KDITRADLSQAGDFL
+50 KDISQADLSQAGDFL

-81 KDQRTAE
+81 KDQRTE
-88 DETEIDVARGELIKQ
+88 QDEAEIDLSRDELIQQ
-103 MLEYQRYKYVAKELQ
+103 MLEYQRYKQVAKELQ
-118 QMESGNFGVCYRGRM
+118 AMENENFGSCYRGRM
-133 EKTESEDD
+133 EKTESEED

-155 QKMLKSRNSE
+155 QKMLKTRNSE

-184 ANTLRREGRVLFE
+184 SNTLHREGRVLFE
-197 DLLGRDPMPIVTV
+197 DLLGRDPLPIVTV

-217 EMIKTDD
+217 EMIKTDE

-262 EYKTGILEKLRER
+262 EYKPGILEKLRER
-275 ELVRNNNQKAT
+275 ELVRNDNQQAT

-297 ASRGKAINDDDIAAM
+297 ASHGKAIKDDDIMAM
-312 LNGEMDLAAVEASLN
+312 LNGELDVAAVEAELN
-327 PPENSEGANPQT
+327 AGQSDSEPSETSETLETSSQAGEAS
-339 ETAAAE
+339 ETANASVEEEKIEIRAE
-345 NPNGENEAQN
+345 
-355 IQTESPAENL
+355 
-365 PTSAESAAPNE
+365 
-376 ESQTQNVAP
+376 
-385 ENAESISAENEDA
+385 
-398 DDEAEALE
+398 DEALDEAT
-406 ESAKQVEEAEIAASL
+406 AQVEEAEIAASL
-421 APNEEPPQLETESD
+421 AENTEPPIPEELLQETEPDDADSA
-435 ESEESVESENP
+435 EENL
-446 ENGNGENINGENG
+446 
-459 QTEKEKAENSDDD
+459 

>member
-1 MHEVP
+1 LNHEVP

-11 HIGAFDGPMDLL
+11 HIGAFEGPMDLL

-31 VSPADIS
+31 VKPADIS

-50 KDITRADLSQAGDFL
+50 KDISKADLSQAGDFL

-81 KDQRTAE
+81 KDQRTE
-88 DETEIDVARGELIKQ
+88 QDEAEIDLSRDELIKQ
-103 MLEYQRYKYVAKELQ
+103 MLEYQRYKQVAKELQ
-118 QMESGNFGVCYRGRM
+118 GMENDNFGSCYRGRM
-133 EKTESEDD
+133 EKTESEED

-155 QKMLKSRNSE
+155 QKMLKTRNSE
-165 NVHHIELDDVTIED
+165 SVHHIELDDVTIED

-184 ANTLRREGRVLFE
+184 SNTLHREGRVLFE
-197 DLLGRDPMPIVTV
+197 DLLGRDPLPIVTV

-217 EMIKTDD
+217 EMIKTDE

-262 EYKTGILEKLRER
+262 EYKPGILEKLRER
-275 ELVRNNNQKAT
+275 ELVRNDKQQAT

-297 ASRGKAINDDDIAAM
+297 ASQGKAIKDEDIMAM
-312 LNGEMDLAAVEASLN
+312 LNGELDIAAIEAELNAGQSDSESSEPSDSATSEPSETSSADVAPSSEPSEVSPSEPSETLETSSQAGEAS
-327 PPENSEGANPQT
+327 
-339 ETAAAE
+339 ETANASVEEENVEIRAE
-345 NPNGENEAQN
+345 
-355 IQTESPAENL
+355 
-365 PTSAESAAPNE
+365 
-376 ESQTQNVAP
+376 
-385 ENAESISAENEDA
+385 
-398 DDEAEALE
+398 DEALDEA
-406 ESAKQVEEAEIAASL
+406 AAQVEESEIAASL
-421 APNEEPPQLETESD
+421 AENVEPPIPEELLEDVEPDDADSD
-435 ESEESVESENP
+435 SQP
-446 ENGNGENINGENG
+446 E
-459 QTEKEKAENSDDD
+459 T

>member
-1 MHEVP
+1 MNHEVP

-11 HIGAFDGPMDLL
+11 HIGAFEGPMDLL

-31 VSPADIS
+31 VKPADIS

-50 KDITRADLSQAGDFL
+50 KDISKADLSQAGDFL

-81 KDQRTAE
+81 KDQRTE
-88 DETEIDVARGELIKQ
+88 QDEAEIDLSRDELIKQ
-103 MLEYQRYKYVAKELQ
+103 MLEYQRYKQVAKELQ
-118 QMESGNFGVCYRGRM
+118 GMENDNFGSCYRGRM
-133 EKTESEDD
+133 EKTESEED

-155 QKMLKSRNSE
+155 QKMLKTRNSE
-165 NVHHIELDDVTIED
+165 SVHHIELDDVTIED

-184 ANTLRREGRVLFE
+184 SNTLHREGRVLFE
-197 DLLGRDPMPIVTV
+197 DLLGRDPLPIVTV

-217 EMIKTDD
+217 EMIKTDE

-262 EYKTGILEKLRER
+262 EYKPGILEKLRER
-275 ELVRNNNQKAT
+275 ELVRNDKQQAT

-297 ASRGKAINDDDIAAM
+297 ASQGKAIKDEDIMAM
-312 LNGEMDLAAVEASLN
+312 LNGELDIAAIEAELNAGQPDSESSEPSESATSEPSETSSADVAPSSEPSEVSPSEPSETLETSSQAGEAS
-327 PPENSEGANPQT
+327 
-339 ETAAAE
+339 ETANASVEEENVEIRAE
-345 NPNGENEAQN
+345 
-355 IQTESPAENL
+355 
-365 PTSAESAAPNE
+365 
-376 ESQTQNVAP
+376 
-385 ENAESISAENEDA
+385 
-398 DDEAEALE
+398 DEALDEA
-406 ESAKQVEEAEIAASL
+406 AAQVEESEIAASL
-421 APNEEPPQLETESD
+421 AENVEPPIPEELLEDVEPDDADSD
-435 ESEESVESENP
+435 SQP
-446 ENGNGENINGENG
+446 E
-459 QTEKEKAENSDDD
+459 T

>member
-1 MHEVP
+1 MNHEVP

-11 HIGAFDGPMDLL
+11 HIGAFEGPMDLL

-31 VSPADIS
+31 VKPADIS

-50 KDITRADLSQAGDFL
+50 KDISKADLSQAGDFL

-81 KDQRTAE
+81 KDQRTE
-88 DETEIDVARGELIKQ
+88 QDEAEIDLSRDELIKQ
-103 MLEYQRYKYVAKELQ
+103 MLEYQRYKQVAKELQ
-118 QMESGNFGVCYRGRM
+118 GMENDNFGSCYRGRM
-133 EKTESEDD
+133 EKTESEED

-155 QKMLKSRNSE
+155 QKMLKTRNSE
-165 NVHHIELDDVTIED
+165 SVHHIELDDVTIED

-184 ANTLRREGRVLFE
+184 SNTLHREGRVLFE
-197 DLLGRDPMPIVTV
+197 DLLGRDPLPIVTV

-217 EMIKTDD
+217 EMIKTDE

-262 EYKTGILEKLRER
+262 EYKPGILEKLRER
-275 ELVRNNNQKAT
+275 ELVRNDKQQAT

-297 ASRGKAINDDDIAAM
+297 ASQGKAIKDEDIMAM
-312 LNGEMDLAAVEASLN
+312 LNGELDIAAIEAELN
-327 PPENSEGANPQT
+327 VGQSDSESSDASTAESSEEATSEPSETSSAEVAPSSEPSEVSPSESSETSFQAGESS
-339 ETAAAE
+339 ETANASVEEENVEIRAE
-345 NPNGENEAQN
+345 
-355 IQTESPAENL
+355 
-365 PTSAESAAPNE
+365 
-376 ESQTQNVAP
+376 
-385 ENAESISAENEDA
+385 
-398 DDEAEALE
+398 DEALDEA
-406 ESAKQVEEAEIAASL
+406 AAQVEESEIAASL
-421 APNEEPPQLETESD
+421 AENVEPPIPEELLEDVEPDDADSD
-435 ESEESVESENP
+435 SQP
-446 ENGNGENINGENG
+446 E
-459 QTEKEKAENSDDD
+459 T

>member
-1 MHEVP
+1 MNYEAP

-11 HIGAFDGPMDLL
+11 HIGAFEGPMDLL

-31 VSPADIS
+31 VKPADIS

-50 KDITRADLSQAGDFL
+50 KDISQADLSQAGDFL

-81 KDQRTAE
+81 KDQRTE
-88 DETEIDVARGELIKQ
+88 QDEAEIDLSRDELIQQ
-103 MLEYQRYKYVAKELQ
+103 MLEYQRYKQVAKELQ
-118 QMESGNFGVCYRGRM
+118 GMENENFGSCYRGRM
-133 EKTESEDD
+133 EKTESEED

-155 QKMLKSRNSE
+155 QKMLKTRNSE

-184 ANTLRREGRVLFE
+184 SNTLHREGRVLFE
-197 DLLGRDPMPIVTV
+197 DLLGRDPLPIVTV

-217 EMIKTDD
+217 EMIKTDE

-262 EYKTGILEKLRER
+262 EYKPGILEKLRER
-275 ELVRNNNQKAT
+275 ELVRNDNQQAT

-297 ASRGKAINDDDIAAM
+297 ASHGKAIKDDDIMAM
-312 LNGEMDLAAVEASLN
+312 LNGELDVAAVEAELN
-327 PPENSEGANPQT
+327 AEQSDSEPSEPSETLETSSQAGEAS
-339 ETAAAE
+339 ETANASVEEEKIEIRAE
-345 NPNGENEAQN
+345 
-355 IQTESPAENL
+355 
-365 PTSAESAAPNE
+365 
-376 ESQTQNVAP
+376 
-385 ENAESISAENEDA
+385 
-398 DDEAEALE
+398 DEALDEAT
-406 ESAKQVEEAEIAASL
+406 AQVEEAEIAASL
-421 APNEEPPQLETESD
+421 AENTEPPIPEELLQETEPDDADSA
-435 ESEESVESENP
+435 EENL
-446 ENGNGENINGENG
+446 
-459 QTEKEKAENSDDD
+459 